1 MTLFLT
7 VVLLLGSSFLANKR
21 YVAPNLNFVNVPDL
35 NKVLI
40 SEVSITEDKQLRA
53 VHLIL
58 NFKPLSDKFQVVGNT
73 IRAGA
78 PQLAWVNV
86 LVPKLLAR
94 EGTIQVKLPF
104 YHAPLEATASKE
116 ETASL
121 CLSFKAGIDQFYL
134 KEVRK

>member
-40 SEVSITEDKQLRA
+40 SEVSISEDRQLRV

-58 NFKPLSDKFQVVGNT
+58 DFKPLSDKF
-73 IRAGA
+73 
-78 PQLAWVNV
+78 
-86 LVPKLLAR
+86 
-94 EGTIQVKLPF
+94 
-104 YHAPLEATASKE
+104 
-116 ETASL
+116 
-121 CLSFKAGIDQFYL
+121 
-134 KEVRK
+134 